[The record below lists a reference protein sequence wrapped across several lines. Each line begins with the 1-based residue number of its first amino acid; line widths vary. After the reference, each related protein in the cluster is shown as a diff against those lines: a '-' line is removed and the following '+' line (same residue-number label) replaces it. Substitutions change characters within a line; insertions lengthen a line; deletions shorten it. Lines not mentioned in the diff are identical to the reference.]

1 MKMSAT
7 KIKQAGLLQFAQNGY
22 DGTSLASIAHDVGI
36 KKQSIYAHYANK
48 DELYLTI
55 LEDVIED
62 EKRYLQDYFSS
73 HTILPLHEKLYQFL
87 SEYGK
92 RYETHASMKF
102 LLRNGFL
109 PPSHLYEQMMKKVY
123 QFYDEIEYLLNQHLE
138 KHQKVL
144 AAPVK
149 EVVIS
154 FIGLI
159 DSIQIELLYS
169 GTERF
174 QRRLN
179 ASWKIFWRGISI
191 EKEDG
196 GNE

>member
-1 MKMSAT
+1 MSAT
-7 KIKQAGLLQFAQNGY
+7 NIKHAGLIQFAQNGY
-22 DGTSLASIAHDVGI
+22 DGTSLASIANDVGI
-36 KKQSIYAHYANK
+36 KKQSIYAHFANK

-55 LEDVIED
+55 LEDVIKD
-62 EKRYLQDYFSS
+62 EKQYIQDYLSS
-73 HTILPLHEKLYQFL
+73 HSTLSLHDKLFQFL
-87 SEYGK
+87 TNYGN

-109 PPSHLYEQMMKKVY
+109 PPTHLHEQMMKKVY
-123 QFYDEIEYLLNQHLE
+123 HFYDEIELLFLQYLE
-138 KHQKVL
+138 KHQTIFTEAVG
-144 AAPVK
+144 

-169 GTERF
+169 GTDRF

-179 ASWKIFWRGISI
+179 ACWKIFWRGISVQ
-191 EKEDG
+191 KEEI
-196 GNE
+196 NENE

>member
-1 MKMSAT
+1 MSAT
-7 KIKQAGLLQFAQNGY
+7 NIKHAGLIQFAQNGY
-22 DGTSLASIAHDVGI
+22 DGTSLASIANDVGI
-36 KKQSIYAHYANK
+36 KKQSIYAHFANK

-55 LEDVIED
+55 LEDVINNER
-62 EKRYLQDYFSS
+62 RYIQDYLSS
-73 HTILPLHEKLYQFL
+73 HSTISLHDKLYQFL
-87 SEYGK
+87 TNYGN

-109 PPSHLYEQMMKKVY
+109 PPSHLHEHMMKKVY
-123 QFYDEIEYLLNQHLE
+123 QFYDEIELLFLQYLE
-138 KHQKVL
+138 KHQTVF
-144 AAPVK
+144 ASAVD

-169 GTERF
+169 GTDRF

-179 ASWKIFWRGISI
+179 ASWKIFWRGISVQEEEI
-191 EKEDG
+191 NK
-196 GNE
+196 NE